1 MASVKSTEKKQAL
14 AKKLR
19 QNRRIPIFV
28 IAKTRRRVSRNP
40 MTRNWRRQKLDLKV
54 D

>member
-1 MASVKSTEKKQAL
+1 MARNKSFAKKKFL

-28 IAKTRRRVSRNP
+28 MARTRRRVTRN
-40 MTRNWRRQKLDLKV
+40 TKARNWRVKKLKIKIK
-54 D
+54 

>member
-1 MASVKSTEKKQAL
+1 MASIKSAEKKRAL

-28 IAKTRRRVSRNP
+28 IAKTARRRTRNP
-40 MTRNWRRQKLDLKV
+40 KTRNWRRQKLKLKV
-54 D
+54 K